1 MSGGSESRR
10 HIRALRAKS
19 VDDAKRDFG
28 GDGSG
33 DGGDA
38 SVTRARAISGP
49 HLLGVW
55 EVGDVF
61 LEAERRGGSVSPA
74 RGETPASRVGQ
85 NIFLFLGFR
94 YYKRLLSEETSR
106 GEMGEGCAGDA
117 LRDDVDEI
125 HLGGCE
131 RRAVRS
137 ARARGVRG
145 ARGALTWSP
154 SRQKCFSAQSTMYSL
169 GGVPSTGMSTWRRG
183 TGGGSSRA
191 SASEAVGICDDGGG
205 RGEPR
210 AERVV
215 VVSEGTQAASGPG
228 GARTDHDRHGDLGR
242 FVRDARAHPLGLLRG
257 LLRLRHSRGR
267 RGGKAARRTRRARV

>member
-1 MSGGSESRR
+1 MAGVSPGAKFGRLERKASTTRSAISGGRVRGRR
-10 HIRALRAKS
+10 GRVS
-19 VDDAKRDFG
+19 DAGARDFG
-28 GDGSG
+28 T
-33 DGGDA
+33 A
-38 SVTRARAISGP
+38 
-49 HLLGVW
+49 
-55 EVGDVF
+55 
-61 LEAERRGGSVSPA
+61 PA
-74 RGETPASRVGQ
+74 RGRGGRGRILRSRASGRERIACAGRDAGVARRSKH
-85 NIFLFLGFR
+85 IR

-137 ARARGVRG
+137 ACARGARG

-191 SASEAVGICDDGGG
+191 SASEAMGICDDGGG

-215 VVSEGTQAASGPG
+215 VVSEGTRAASGPG